1 MSERIRRKRLNKQ
14 LLTLRGMVPN
24 ITKVYIFLFLY
35 IFYFYDYLKMQM
47 DKRSVLVDALAYLQD
62 ILHRTKLAIENEQ
75 NNISNSVET
84 ATEDPDGAMVE
95 SSTSPDS
102 SPVDVEI
109 NHPPCHH
116 LGVVSDKNVVSVNV
130 DAHPQPIEKLTALV
144 SSISPYSA
152 ISPAITLME
161 AEKLDEE
168 RYLLKVVH
176 NKAPRAMAQ
185 VQRSIE
191 MLNGIQFIDVSVS
204 EYDQHHMQSSTFLR
218 VKKAKGSVFVT
229 DAENLVERVKKM
241 AKQLGVRLPRA
252 VSSAADD

>member
-24 ITKVYIFLFLY
+24 ITK
-35 IFYFYDYLKMQM
+35 M

-62 ILHRTKLAIENEQ
+62 ILHRTKIAIENEQ
-75 NNISNSVET
+75 NNISNTVET

-116 LGVVSDKNVVSVNV
+116 LGVVSDMNVVSVNV
-130 DAHPQPIEKLTALV
+130 DAHPQPIEKLTALP
-144 SSISPYSA
+144 SISPYSA

-229 DAENLVERVKKM
+229 DAENLVERVKTM